1 MDWTS
6 LTERLR
12 EMFPRYRPQSD
23 IERYI
28 ESRQPKST
36 ADVEQLIKQYSYHQ
50 KSLGGL

>member
-6 LTERLR
+6 LIERLR

-28 ESRQPKST
+28 ESKQPKST
-36 ADVEQLIKQYSYHQ
+36 ADVELLIKQYTYHQ
-50 KSLGGL
+50 KFMGGL

>member
-6 LTERLR
+6 LIERLR

-36 ADVEQLIKQYSYHQ
+36 ADVEQLIKQYTYHE
-50 KSLGGL
+50 KYVRGL